1 MTCLCKECICVGY
14 MKDELVSSVG
24 ASYAYIEFSTIMFIN
39 MHYAFHLGT
48 IINNVMRRTKAESTP
63 RCC

>member
-24 ASYAYIEFSTIMFIN
+24 ASYAYIEFSTIRG
-39 MHYAFHLGT
+39 YL
-48 IINNVMRRTKAESTP
+48 V
-63 RCC
+63 